1 MTGKKIILFSDGT
14 GNSAAALF
22 KTNVFRLYQAVDLA
36 KPDQIAFYDDGVG
49 TSTFRPLAMLGGA
62 FGLGLKRNVIDLYL
76 QLSRTYDEGDQIY
89 LFGFSRGAFTVRI
102 LAGLILR
109 QGLVRKNSD
118 AQMEFD
124 AYEAFRDYRKRFK
137 PRSAFFGGILS
148 MARAGRDLA
157 LRGLDKLRGVERLPR
172 LPPDD
177 LRIAFIG
184 VWDTVSAYGLPIDEL
199 TRAWDVFFP
208 LSVPDRDLHEH
219 VERACHAL
227 ALDDERNTFHPVLWN
242 EEKRQQQRD
251 PQAPS
256 SAHIDEERISQ
267 VWFTGMHSN
276 VGGGYPLDGLA
287 YISLEWMMDQV
298 RLNGPL
304 GSGGLRFKRGELD
317 KVRRL
322 ADPDAPIADSRRGLG
337 GSYRY
342 QPRKLALLADDNF
355 GALGAK
361 SIGRNFVKIDRIK
374 IHESVLRRIGSCA
387 TGYAPIVLP
396 GRYAVVDR
404 KGAIN
409 DLPAPGHKPIPM
421 PYPMED
427 SAQAQWRAHDQEWV
441 WNHVWRRRVFYFSSI
456 ILLLATAAMPV
467 LMPAAETCIGP
478 ACFLQPAI
486 DGVGSF
492 LPGFLQFWLASWRT
506 HPASFAVLLLL
517 FGALLLVGGVLQT
530 RIGDAMRPR
539 WRDLTKATLRPLLSG
554 EGDVKESPLY
564 RLRMAKPYQAAVSIL
579 KRNITPTLAG
589 FAALFLIV
597 AMLSRVGVTMTSTL
611 GGYCEP
617 TRPKPAITEAAV
629 ARTDFRSD
637 SVCWA
642 SGITLEKGRRYAIAL
657 QIDHDWRDGPPPQI
671 DPKAAAADAGA
682 AAKDPFKADLPG
694 FEAGR
699 FPWYL
704 RPFVLFRRKL
714 DQFWF
719 MPIARIGAFG
729 WDEYPLY
736 PNDWSRPGRWRDNLT
751 AEITAKRTGEL
762 FLFVNDAIL
771 PLGLYQPFYANN
783 RGTAKV
789 TVTPLK

>member
-36 KPDQIAFYDDGVG
+36 NPDQIAFYDDGVG

-76 QLSRTYDEGDQIY
+76 QLSRTYEEGDRIY
-89 LFGFSRGAFTVRI
+89 LFGFSRGAFTARI
-102 LAGLILR
+102 LAGLVLR
-109 QGLVRKNSD
+109 EGLVRKGSD
-118 AQMEFD
+118 AQMELD
-124 AYEAFRDYRKRFK
+124 AYDAFRKYRTRFK
-137 PRSAFFGGILS
+137 PRSAFFSGILS
-148 MARAGRDLA
+148 TARAVRDLG

-177 LRIAFIG
+177 LRIAFMG

-208 LSVPDRDLHEH
+208 LSVPDRNLHEH

-242 EEKRQQQRD
+242 EAVRLNQRD
-251 PQAPS
+251 RKAAPPT
-256 SAHIDEERISQ
+256 HIDEERISQ
-267 VWFTGMHSN
+267 VWFAGMHSN

-287 YISLEWMMDQV
+287 YVSLEWMMDQV

-304 GSGGLRFKRGELD
+304 GTGGLRFRRDEVD
-317 KVRRL
+317 RVRQL
-322 ADPDAPIADSRRGLG
+322 ADHDAPMADSRRGLG

-342 QPRKLALLADDNF
+342 QPRKLALLARDSF
-355 GALGAK
+355 GARGARQ
-361 SIGRNFVKIDRIK
+361 IGRNFVKIDRIK

-396 GRYAVVDR
+396 DRYAVVGRD
-404 KGAIN
+404 GSITE
-409 DLPAPGHKPIPM
+409 LPAPGHKPIPL

-427 SAQAQWRAHDQEWV
+427 SAQAQWRAYDQEWV

-456 ILLLATAAMPV
+456 IVLLAVAALPV
-467 LMPAAETCIGP
+467 IKPAAETCTGP

-486 DGVGSF
+486 DGVASF
-492 LPGFLQFWLASWRT
+492 LPGFMQFWLASWRT
-506 HPASFAVLLLL
+506 HPATFAVLLLIFGGLL
-517 FGALLLVGGVLQT
+517 FVGGVLQT

-539 WRDLTKATLRPLLSG
+539 WRDLTKATLRPLRSG
-554 EGDVKESPLY
+554 ERDVKESPLY
-564 RLRMAKPYQAAVSIL
+564 RLRMAKPYQAAMGIL

-589 FAALFLIV
+589 LAALFLIV
-597 AMLSRVGVTMTSTL
+597 AMVSRIGVTMTSTL
-611 GGYCEP
+611 GGYCVP
-617 TRPKPAITEAAV
+617 TDANLRPTDAV
-629 ARTDFRSD
+629 VRRVDFTSN

-642 SGITLEKGRRYAIAL
+642 SAIALEKGRRYAITL
-657 QIDHDWRDGPPPQI
+657 KIEHDWRDGEPPP
-671 DPKAAAADAGA
+671 PDAEA
-682 AAKDPFKADLPG
+682 DPFKADLLG
-694 FEAGR
+694 FEAER
-699 FPWYL
+699 FPWHL

-736 PNDWSRPGRWRDNLT
+736 PNDWSRPGPWRGEMT

-771 PLGLYQPFYANN
+771 PLGLYQLFYANN